1 MPEVAA
7 QRQGVLALF
16 AQLFGVAAAGL
27 LAWIM
32 PQLFRDV
39 WLLAIAQGI
48 AAALASRALHQP
60 AWWWPMHLLFVPAV
74 LAAST
79 LQLPSELYLA
89 IFILLA
95 LVFWG
100 TVKGD
105 VPLFLSS
112 PAVVAAVAEIADDE
126 RARRFAD
133 LGAGVG
139 SIAVPLAKH
148 FPLLAVEAWE
158 RAPLPWA
165 VTALRSRRLPNLAVH
180 RRSFWECN
188 LAEYDV
194 VFAFLSPAPMPELA
208 EKVRREMRAGTL
220 LVSSSFPVP
229 EWVPETELEIE
240 DRRKTVLFCYRIKE
254 NMP

>member
-1 MPEVAA
+1 MPEFVA
-7 QRQGVLALF
+7 QRQGMLALF

-32 PQLFRDV
+32 PQLFRDA
-39 WLLAIAQGI
+39 WLLVIAQGI

-60 AWWWPMHLLFVPAV
+60 AWWWPMHLLFSPAV

-112 PAVVAAVAEIADDE
+112 PAVVEVVAEIVDDE
-126 RARRFAD
+126 RA
-133 LGAGVG
+133 
-139 SIAVPLAKH
+139 
-148 FPLLAVEAWE
+148 
-158 RAPLPWA
+158 
-165 VTALRSRRLPNLAVH
+165 
-180 RRSFWECN
+180 
-188 LAEYDV
+188 
-194 VFAFLSPAPMPELA
+194 
-208 EKVRREMRAGTL
+208 
-220 LVSSSFPVP
+220 
-229 EWVPETELEIE
+229 
-240 DRRKTVLFCYRIKE
+240 
-254 NMP
+254 

>member
-1 MPEVAA
+1 MAEGIVP
-7 QRQGVLALF
+7 RQGVRALL
-16 AQLFGVAAAGL
+16 AQLLGVAAAGL
-27 LAWIM
+27 LAWLM
-32 PQLFRDV
+32 PQLVRDI

-48 AAALASRALHQP
+48 AAAMASRALHQP
-60 AWWWPMHLLFVPAV
+60 AWWWPMHLLFLPAV
-74 LAAST
+74 LMAST
-79 LQLPSELYLA
+79 LHLPSELYLA
-89 IFILLA
+89 AFILLM

-112 PAVVAAVAEIADDE
+112 PAVVEAVAEIADDE

-139 SIAVPLAKH
+139 SVAVPLAKH

-165 VTALRSRRLPNLAVH
+165 MTAFRGRNLPNLVVH

-208 EKVRREMRAGTL
+208 EKVRREMRVGTL
-220 LVSSSFPVP
+220 LVSSSFPAP
-229 EWVPETELEIE
+229 GWVPEAELEIE
-240 DRRKTVLFCYRIKE
+240 DRRKTVLYCYRIEE
-254 NMP
+254 NMT

>member
-1 MPEVAA
+1 MPEALA
-7 QRQGVLALF
+7 QRQGVRALF
-16 AQLFGVAAAGL
+16 AQLFGVAATGL

-32 PQLFRDV
+32 PQLIRDV

-48 AAALASRALHQP
+48 AAALASRALRQP
-60 AWWWPMHLLFVPAV
+60 AWWWPMHLLFAPAV

-89 IFILLA
+89 VFILLA

-112 PAVVAAVAEIADDE
+112 PAVVEVVAEIVDDE

-139 SIAVPLAKH
+139 SVAVPLAKH

-165 VTALRSRRLPNLAVH
+165 VTALRGRRLPNLAVH
-180 RRSFWECN
+180 RRSFWECD

-229 EWVPETELEIE
+229 GWVPETELEIE
-240 DRRKTVLFCYRIKE
+240 GRRKTVLFCYRIKE
-254 NMP
+254 NMT

>member
-1 MPEVAA
+1 MAEGTL
-7 QRQGVLALF
+7 QRQGVRALL
-16 AQLFGVAAAGL
+16 AQLLGVGSAGL
-27 LAWIM
+27 LAWAM
-32 PQLFRDV
+32 PQLARDI
-39 WLLAIAQGI
+39 WLLAIAQGVV
-48 AAALASRALHQP
+48 AAMASRVLQQP
-60 AWWWPMHLLFVPAV
+60 AWWWPMHLLFLPAV
-74 LAAST
+74 LMAST
-79 LQLPSELYLA
+79 LHLPSELYLA
-89 IFILLA
+89 AFILLM

-112 PAVVAAVAEIADDE
+112 PAVVEAMAEIADDE

-139 SIAVPLAKH
+139 SVAVPLAKH

-165 VTALRSRRLPNLAVH
+165 VTAFRGRNLLNLAVH
-180 RRSFWECN
+180 RQSFWECN

-208 EKVRREMRAGTL
+208 EKVRREMRVGTL

-229 EWVPETELEIE
+229 GWAPETELEIE
-240 DRRKTVLFCYRIKE
+240 DRRKTVLYCYRIKE
-254 NMP
+254 NMT